1 MREGTDNTQIRL
13 FEIVDLEAYADDN
26 YMGGV
31 NQNLAEAIQ
40 VVKDKTEAVT
50 KWMSSSGLKINELKF
65 DNDRQKV
72 KDKYRFTRLLQRHY

>member
-13 FEIVDLEAYADDN
+13 FEIVNLEAYADDN

-31 NQNLAEAIQ
+31 NQNLTEAIQ

-50 KWMSSSGLKINELKF
+50 K
-65 DNDRQKV
+65 
-72 KDKYRFTRLLQRHY
+72 